1 MPTFLPN
8 NSNDIV
14 RWGCKLDAYVDIY
27 ACREVELLQFVHC
40 ISRWLENIDQ
50 AFVGAYFKLVHRLL
64 VYMHRPVY
72 SELSIRVGMGTG
84 PETRAP
90 DRLAVSTMSFEDWST
105 DR

>member
-1 MPTFLPN
+1 MPTFLPS

-72 SELSIRVGMGTG
+72 SELFNTSRNGNRARNSGTG
-84 PETRAP
+84 PLSRF
-90 DRLAVSTMSFEDWST
+90 DDVF
-105 DR
+105 